1 VHDKLWEKNKMG
13 MEESALKIVVT
24 GPFDVGKSQFIR
36 TISEI
41 EVVATE
47 RKITTEDRQIKSETT
62 VAMDFGRFT
71 LSGRALHLFGTPGQS
86 RFGFMW
92 EILAKEMDGFIFLVD
107 STQPD
112 SLGQAQRLIDLFT
125 RISPVPFVVAANKQD
140 LRGAM
145 RPHQI
150 RAALN
155 LPPDILVL
163 PCVATDRES
172 VYSVLIQLNQAIKF
186 KN

>member
-1 VHDKLWEKNKMG
+1 MTTA
-13 MEESALKIVVT
+13 ESALKIVIT
-24 GPFDVGKSQFIR
+24 GPFDAGKSQFIS

-41 EVVATE
+41 EVIATE

-92 EILAKEMDGFIFLVD
+92 EILAKEMDGFVILVD
-107 STQPD
+107 STLPE
-112 SLGQAQRLIDLFT
+112 SFSQAQRLINLFT

-140 LRGAM
+140 IAGAM

-150 RAALN
+150 SAALD
-155 LPPDILVL
+155 LPSDIQVL
-163 PCVATDRES
+163 PCVATDRDS
-172 VYSVLIQLNQAIKF
+172 VYSVLVQLAQAIKF
-186 KN
+186 KK